1 MNLPTEDLPQWEQ
14 RLREDRPSVVL
25 REMAEV
31 YQVTRS
37 TLGFFFADVWP
48 DVRTPDVQ
56 AVWGWDLAGNGKG
69 LTDDALDAL
78 LAEIRTKVEPKSE

>member
-1 MNLPTEDLPQWEQ
+1 MSLPPEDLPRWEQ

-31 YQVTRS
+31 YQVNRS
-37 TLGFFFADVWP
+37 TLGFFFADVWL

-56 AVWGWDLAGNGKG
+56 AVWGWDLARNGRG

-78 LAEIRTKVEPKSE
+78 LAEYRAEREAGTG